1 MHWIAFAILLYVAA
15 VLQTAGVPF
24 LAVQTV
30 MPDLMVIVAV
40 HYALLARPHDG
51 MIACWCTGL
60 AIDLAGLS
68 YTEYSNVGVQ
78 ALSLGLIGLAIIKL
92 REVTFRE
99 NALTQ
104 LAFAFL
110 AKLALTLLVGLHMLY
125 ALDQWHRFW
134 EIATAGIWAA
144 IYTGILAP
152 YVHWIL
158 RRFRAALGLGV
169 THRLRVR

>member
-1 MHWIAFAILLYVAA
+1 MHWIAFAILLYIAT
-15 VLQTAGVPF
+15 VLQTASIPF
-24 LAVQTV
+24 LAVHTV
-30 MPDLMVIVAV
+30 VPDLMVIVAV

-68 YTEYSNVGVQ
+68 YTDHSSVGVH
-78 ALSLGLIGLAIIKL
+78 ALSLGLIGWAIIKV
-92 REVTFRE
+92 RELTFRE

-104 LAFAFL
+104 VAFAFI
-110 AKLALTLLVGLHMLY
+110 AKLALTVFVGLHMLY
-125 ALDQWHRFW
+125 VLDPWDRLQ
-134 EIATAGIWAA
+134 EIATMGFWAA
-144 IYTGILAP
+144 VYTGLIAP
-152 YVHWIL
+152 YIHWTL

>member
-1 MHWIAFAILLYVAA
+1 MHWIAFAILLYIAT
-15 VLQTAGVPF
+15 VLQTASMPF
-24 LAVQTV
+24 LAVHTV
-30 MPDLMVIVAV
+30 VPDLMVIVAV

-68 YTEYSNVGVQ
+68 YSGHSNVGVH
-78 ALSLGLIGLAIIKL
+78 ALSLGLIGWCIIKV
-92 REVTFRE
+92 RELTFRE

-104 LAFAFL
+104 VAFAFL
-110 AKLALTLLVGLHMLY
+110 AKLAVTMLVGLHMLY
-125 ALDQWHRFW
+125 VLDQWDRLG
-134 EIATAGIWAA
+134 EITTMGVWAA
-144 IYTGILAP
+144 LYTGLLAP

-158 RRFRAALGLGV
+158 RHFRAALGLGV

>member
-1 MHWIAFAILLYVAA
+1 MHWIAFAILLYIAT
-15 VLQTAGVPF
+15 VLQTAGAPF
-24 LAVQTV
+24 LAVHTV
-30 MPDLMVIVAV
+30 VPDLMVIVAV

-68 YTEYSNVGVQ
+68 YTDHSNVGVH
-78 ALSLGLIGLAIIKL
+78 ALSLGLIGFAIIKV
-92 REVTFRE
+92 RELTFRE

-104 LAFAFL
+104 LAFAFI
-110 AKLALTLLVGLHMLY
+110 AKFTLTLLVGLHMLY
-125 ALDQWHRFW
+125 VLDQWHRLR
-134 EIATAGIWAA
+134 EIATVGIWAA
-144 IYTGILAP
+144 VYTGLLAP

-158 RRFRAALGLGV
+158 RHFRAALGLGV